1 MPKLTLQKAVLF
13 ASSAIGLAAATPSW
27 AQEAA
32 GDIIVTARRVE
43 ERLQDVPISITVFN
57 QQQLTNR
64 NVVSAGDIATYT
76 PSLSSNGRFGSENTS
91 FAIRG
96 FVQDNGTAPSVAV
109 YFADVA
115 TLRAAGGTTLGNG
128 AGPGAFFDLANV
140 QVLKGAQGTLFGRNT
155 TGGAV
160 LLVPQKP
167 TGKFEGYVE
176 GSIGNYDMRRIQA
189 VVNVPVMD
197 SLRVRVGVDRQTRD
211 GFLNNYS
218 PIGPRDFADVD
229 YTAVRFSA
237 VADLTPNLENYFIA
251 TYSDSNTS
259 GFLPQVF
266 NCAPGTQL
274 SDQAKATANA
284 GCAQVSRLKATG
296 DYYAVENGTS
306 NPRQH
311 VQQWQLINTTTWR
324 ASDTLTIKNILSYGQ
339 FREYFRA
346 SVYGEYLPIPGPF
359 DSKMNPNAGQ
369 NLIKAQTSPRPGQQ
383 SAAESTF
390 TEELQ
395 FQGTG
400 FGSRLN
406 WQAGVYTE
414 QSEPLGFSGSSSISS
429 GVCPAN
435 ATDSFSCISAQS
447 PTLGGT
453 SIINER
459 LNHQR
464 FQDYGVFGQGT
475 YKLNDQFSITGGIR
489 YTWDSTTA
497 VTRQAVYLLPAVSG
511 GTLTRLCQTGTS
523 ANECQQQF
531 HIASS
536 APTWM
541 VDLDYK
547 PTEDMLLYAKYT
559 RGYRAGGLKID
570 GGPVFNT
577 FEPEKVDSYEAG
589 LKSSIN
595 GPIRATF
602 NIAGFYSKFLSQQLA
617 ARLDPTLANPNQQP
631 PQTIASGARSRV
643 YGVEVEASVTPV
655 HGLTIDANY
664 AYLNTRLTS
673 VAPVSGSSA
682 LYFPP
687 VPTGTAVGYPL
698 GYAPKNKY
706 SITGSYTLPLD
717 ESIGKI
723 TVGGTYSHSDSQWT
737 AIAYVTQVAVNNT
750 AIPANFVGNPGL
762 IPAIN
767 LVNANVNWSSVGGSP
782 VDLSFFVTNLTKEK
796 YTVSVFGGIGAFGY
810 DARALGEPRMY
821 GFRLKYRFGG

>member
-1 MPKLTLQKAVLF
+1 MPKRVSPKSILIA
-13 ASSAIGLAAATPSW
+13 ASALASGAFFPAA
-27 AQEAA
+27 AQEAT

-57 QQQLTNR
+57 QQQLTAR

-115 TLRAAGGTTLGNG
+115 ALRAAGGTTLGNG

-167 TGKFEGYVE
+167 TAKFEGYVE
-176 GSIGNYDMRRIQA
+176 GSIGNYDMKRIQA
-189 VVNVPVMD
+189 VVNVPVLD
-197 SLRVRVGVDRQTRD
+197 TLRIRLGVDRQTRD

-218 PIGPRDFADVD
+218 PIGPKDFADVD

-251 TYSDSNTS
+251 TFSDSDTS

-266 NCAPGTQL
+266 NCAPGTQ
-274 SDQAKATANA
+274 STDQTRETARA
-284 GCAQVSRLKATG
+284 GCAQVNRLRATG

-324 ASDTLTIKNILSYGQ
+324 ASDNLTIKNILSYGQ
-339 FREYFRA
+339 FRESFR
-346 SVYGEYLPIPGPF
+346 SSIYGEYLIIPP
-359 DSKMNPNAGQ
+359 DPANSNPNVGQ
-369 NLIKAQTSPRPGQQ
+369 NIIKAQTSPRPGQQ
-383 SAAESTF
+383 SAAQSTF

-395 FQGTG
+395 FQGRG
-400 FGSRLN
+400 FGDKLD

-429 GVCPAN
+429 GVCPAD
-435 ATDSFSCISAQS
+435 ATNSFVCISNQS
-447 PTLGGT
+447 AVLGGT

-459 LNHQR
+459 INRQK
-464 FQDYGVFGQGT
+464 FQNYGVFGQGT
-475 YKLNDQFSITGGIR
+475 YKLTDQFSITGGLR

-497 VTRQAVYLLPAVSG
+497 VTRQAVYLLPTTSG
-511 GTLTRLCQTGTS
+511 GTLTRLCQTGS
-523 ANECQQQF
+523 AANECEQQF

-547 PTEDMLLYAKYT
+547 PADDILLYAKYT
-559 RGYRAGGLKID
+559 RGYRSGGLKID
-570 GGPVFNT
+570 GGPSFNT
-577 FEPEKVDSYEAG
+577 FTPEKVDTYEAG
-589 LKSSIN
+589 FKSSIN
-595 GPIRATF
+595 GPVRATL
-602 NIAGFYSKFLSQQLA
+602 NVAAFYSKFLSQQLA
-617 ARLDPTLANPNQQP
+617 ARLDPTDANLNKQP

-643 YGVEVEASVTPV
+643 YGVEVEASVTPFT
-655 HGLTIDANY
+655 GLTVDANY
-664 AYLNTRLTS
+664 AYLNSRLTA
-673 VAPVSGSSA
+673 VGPVDGDST
-682 LYFPP
+682 LYYPP

-706 SITGSYTLPLD
+706 SVTASYTLPLD

-723 TVGGTYSHSDSQWT
+723 SFGGTYSHSDSQWT
-737 AIAYVTQVAVNNT
+737 AIAYVIPVAINND
-750 AIPANFVGNPGL
+750 AIPANFVGNPGR

-767 LVNANVNWSSVGGSP
+767 LVNAHVNWNSVGGSP
-782 VDLSFFVTNLTKEK
+782 VDLSVFVTNLTKEK
-796 YTVSVFGGIGAFGY
+796 YAVSVFGGIGAFGF
-810 DARALGEPRMY
+810 DSQALGEPRMY
-821 GFRLKYRFGG
+821 GFRLKYRFGS